1 MIIFIFIDNGVGKQC
16 TDYCFHL
23 NVNLENGTMIYFII
37 LNLILKINEIDY
49 TDRRIES
56 CVQANFLIT
65 ESFFKSACR
74 SNISILVGGIIAISF
89 ISLYKL
95 HR

>member
-1 MIIFIFIDNGVGKQC
+1 MIIFIFIDNEAGKQC

-23 NVNLENGTMIYFII
+23 NVII
-37 LNLILKINEIDY
+37 LNLVLKINEINY
-49 TDRRIES
+49 TDRQIEF

-74 SNISILVGGIIAISF
+74 SNISIMVGGIIAIPF
-89 ISLYKL
+89 IFLYKL
-95 HR
+95 HM